1 MKSEEIDDLIQR
13 QNFYKIVKVF
23 LPFFYVLLLH
33 LNPFKMERS
42 TYRLENPMYFTM
54 VYENEF
60 TVIFFWLIEMSI
72 LNFIYQRSYCG

>member
-23 LPFFYVLLLH
+23 LPLFYVLLLH

-54 VYENEF
+54 VCENEF
-60 TVIFFWLIEMSI
+60 TVIFF
-72 LNFIYQRSYCG
+72 